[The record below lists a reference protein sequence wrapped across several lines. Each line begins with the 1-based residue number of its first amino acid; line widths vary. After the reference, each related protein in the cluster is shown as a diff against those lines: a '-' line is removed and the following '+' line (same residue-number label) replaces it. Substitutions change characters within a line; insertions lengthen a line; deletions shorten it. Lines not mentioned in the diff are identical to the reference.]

1 MIICLDN
8 QVINHFDLLYIIIL
22 TIGLLTLSIYSNNSG
37 CVLSSFNMYLNI
49 PTYILHKLTAIFTTK
64 THSCNTPT
72 ICQLVLVSL
81 KKDQAYFISNQT
93 VKDWMLLNLNIYLKK
108 NSSRFVCVLK
118 TRKGLHRCRKRF
130 KILFTNFHVVSFVL
144 YFIIQHITAKKNR
157 IQPSITWFRSS
168 DDKIC

>member
-49 PTYILHKLTAIFTTK
+49 PTYILNKLTAIFTTK

-118 TRKGLHRCRKRF
+118 TRKGLHRRRKRF
-130 KILFTNFHVVSFVL
+130 KNCIHQFSRREFCSLFHNTTYNCKKK
-144 YFIIQHITAKKNR
+144 QDTA
-157 IQPSITWFRSS
+157 
-168 DDKIC
+168 